1 MITNLG
7 QIMLY
12 VEDQK
17 AVSQFWIEKI
27 GFVILAEEQVD
38 NGFYWIEIAPTKEAT
53 TSIVLHNKAMIAK
66 MQPELNLATPSLLFD
81 SANLD
86 ETYRIFKEKGVTV
99 GDLVTMPGR
108 RVFNFSDNEGNYF
121 AIQEK

>member
-17 AVSQFWIEKI
+17 AVAQFWIEKI

-99 GDLVTMPGR
+99 GDLVTMPDR

>member
-1 MITNLG
+1 M
-7 QIMLY
+7 
-12 VEDQK
+12 
-17 AVSQFWIEKI
+17 
-27 GFVILAEEQVD
+27 AEEQVD

>member
-17 AVSQFWIEKI
+17 AVAQFWIEKI

>member
-1 MITNLG
+1 MITTLG

-17 AVSQFWIEKI
+17 AVAQFWIEKI

>member
-1 MITNLG
+1 MITNIG

-17 AVSQFWIEKI
+17 AVAEFWVNKI
-27 GFVILAEEQVD
+27 GFVILAEEKAD

-53 TSIVLHNKAMIAK
+53 TSLVLHNKEIIAK

-81 SANLD
+81 SFNLD
-86 ETYRIFKEKGVTV
+86 ETYQQFKEKGVTV
-99 GDLVTMPGR
+99 GELVSMPRR

-121 AIQEK
+121 AIQET

>member
-17 AVSQFWIEKI
+17 AVAQFWIEKI

-81 SANLD
+81 
-86 ETYRIFKEKGVTV
+86 
-99 GDLVTMPGR
+99 
-108 RVFNFSDNEGNYF
+108 
-121 AIQEK
+121 